1 MFAQAEKENSKIYFS
16 FNVDTAFVQ
25 FGISDPR
32 IQKVAD
38 NDTLKVKNGFY
49 HLHLSYPTNEDV
61 YLTLNVLKDSVY
73 EVSHDFDLNRN
84 KIDLKSKNASVR
96 YLIGGDLV
104 ALSDSNTTFKLEGK
118 LIGKEFA
125 IINLEKNSTQRLTFQ
140 NPKYFS
146 KHYQVAISES
156 VIFKEQYFYSET
168 NSSSFLGFIPGI
180 SQFKRKEYIKTG
192 LIMGSLIVS
201 TSFLIKYQK
210 RFGDKKA
217 EYTSIRK
224 QYLNAENESQALLL
238 GDLMAEKAE
247 KLKPHVLRRNLSLVG
262 VLAVLGIDIYDKII
276 LKKELGKRNKKKLE
290 LLLEPNFENYIS
302 IGATLKL

>member
-290 LLLEPNFENYIS
+290 LLLQPNFENYIS